1 MSLHPIQHINWKLDV
16 VSFLHAKEI
25 LSQTGARA
33 KVICARN
40 EVCIVLHKLHSLK
53 TKENVTMV
61 LNVSKCWF
69 NTLTHL
75 DCFVL
80 NII

>member
-1 MSLHPIQHINWKLDV
+1 MSCVSLHLIRQISWKLDV
-16 VSFLHAKEI
+16 VSFLHVKEI

-33 KVICARN
+33 KVICAKN
-40 EVCIVLHKLHSLK
+40 GVCVVLHKLHSLK

-69 NTLTHL
+69 NTLMH
-75 DCFVL
+75 
-80 NII
+80 